1 MPASQDPHETAR
13 AAPDPDLRTQAEG
26 QLRSPAATA
35 LTVDR
40 AQLELDFQAQQH
52 ELHVHQIELSLQLEE
67 LQRSNAELQ
76 QMRDVYRDLYDLSP
90 VGYFTL
96 SEDGRVLE
104 VNRAGCEL
112 LRAERSALLRQ
123 RFSAYLDEASS
134 VPFALLLR
142 RAFART
148 QAGDQPVRAELTL
161 QLPGGG
167 RAEIQLDARA
177 EAGREPPYLRAA
189 VTDITALKR
198 AQHDI
203 AELNAGLEQRVQD
216 RTARISELSE
226 ELEAFVQAVTHN
238 LQTPLRQFTGLAAL
252 LRRRL
257 PEHPGAAPADGGLH
271 SGQQTQHYLREMLG
285 SVDRMNALVS
295 ALSEYFQSGRQL
307 SRSMSVNLDRVLE
320 EVRKEA
326 QPQLQGRGVVWHQD
340 PLPTVFGDP
349 LSLKQMFTALLD
361 NALKFSAGQTP
372 PEISI
377 VAHENA
383 HEFLI
388 GVRDNGV
395 GFNPRQQERLF
406 GVFQRLHSEREYSG
420 LGTGLAGV
428 RRAALRQ
435 GGRVWAEGQEG
446 QGSCFWLALPKEG
459 EGLTP
464 P

>member
-1 MPASQDPHETAR
+1 MPASQEPHDPAKAAHDTA
-13 AAPDPDLRTQAEG
+13 LRTQAEEKI
-26 QLRSPAATA
+26 RSPAVAA

-67 LQRSNAELQ
+67 LQRNNAELQ
-76 QMRDVYRDLYDLSP
+76 QMRDVYRDLYALSP

-96 SEDGRVLE
+96 SEDGRILE

-112 LRAERSALLRQ
+112 LRSQRSALLRQ

-177 EAGREPPYLRAA
+177 EASREPPYLRAA

-216 RTARISELSE
+216 RTARIQELSE

-238 LQTPLRQFTGLAAL
+238 LQTPLRQFTGLSVL
-252 LRRRL
+252 LRRSM
-257 PEHPGAAPADGGLH
+257 PDNPGAAPVEGGIRRE
-271 SGQQTQHYLREMLG
+271 QQTQHYLREMVG
-285 SVDRMNALVS
+285 SADRMNALVS

-307 SRSMSVNLDRVLE
+307 SRSMSVSLDRVLE
-320 EVRKEA
+320 EVKKEL
-326 QPQLQGRGVVWHQD
+326 QPQLQAYGVVWHQD
-340 PLPTVFGDP
+340 PLPTVFSDP
-349 LSLKQMFTALLD
+349 LCLKQMFMALLD

-372 PEISI
+372 PRS
-377 VAHENA
+377 A
-383 HEFLI
+383 F
-388 GVRDNGV
+388 
-395 GFNPRQQERLF
+395 
-406 GVFQRLHSEREYSG
+406 
-420 LGTGLAGV
+420 
-428 RRAALRQ
+428 
-435 GGRVWAEGQEG
+435 
-446 QGSCFWLALPKEG
+446 
-459 EGLTP
+459 
-464 P
+464 